1 LSYNITAA
9 HILPTTQIY
18 FSQEYYSETDGWKK
32 NYLHLH
38 RLFTNITPVT
48 LMGEITQWGNNP
60 I

>member
-32 NYLHLH
+32 KTIFN
-38 RLFTNITPVT
+38 FIVSSST
-48 LMGEITQWGNNP
+48 LPQ
-60 I
+60 